1 MRNHARLL
9 ELVLIVLAIGIV
21 GVAWLQVVLNAQLAQ
36 VGTPQL
42 WEQVKW
48 LGTLPVMAL
57 VGHVVIRRFCPQA
70 DPVFL
75 PIGVLLNGLGL
86 VMVRRL
92 DLATAGNSP
101 VLGDRHIFYTLL
113 GLAAFSL
120 IVALLHDV
128 RVLDRYR
135 YLIGIG
141 AIVLLVLP
149 LAPVIGTDLGR
160 GSRIWISLGFMT
172 LQPGEFA
179 KIGLAVFFA
188 SFLSEKRALLATP
201 VARFGPIGLPP
212 LRALLPIAAAWGMSL
227 LVLVYQRDLGLSL
240 LLFGLFVS
248 LLYMAT
254 GKPHWVILGAV
265 LFTGGAYVAWKLF
278 SHVQVRVDIWLD
290 PFADPY
296 GRGWQLVQSL
306 FALASGGLV
315 GTGWGDGSPGWISDA
330 ATDIIFSAIGEE
342 TGLVGTL
349 GLLMLYLILIM
360 RGFSTALRARDD
372 FSRLL
377 AAGLAFVVGLQVFVI
392 VGGVTKLIPLTGI
405 TLPFVSYGG
414 SSLMANYVIL
424 GLLVAMSAE
433 RATKVRS
440 TAGKTRTFF
449 ALGKQV
455 SE

>member
-1 MRNHARLL
+1 MTRPRLV
-9 ELVLIVLAIGIV
+9 EFVLIVLAIGTV
-21 GVAWLQVVLNAQLAQ
+21 GVAWLQVVLNAELAK

-48 LGTLPVMAL
+48 LVTLPVMAM
-57 VGHVVIRRFCPQA
+57 VGHVVIRRFCPDA
-70 DPVFL
+70 DPVLL

-101 VLGDRHIFYTLL
+101 VLGDRHIVYTLV

-120 IVALLHDV
+120 VVALLHDV

-141 AIVLLVLP
+141 AIVLLILP
-149 LAPVIGTDLGR
+149 LAPGIGTDLGR

-179 KIGLAVFFA
+179 KIGLAIFFA

-201 VARFGPIGLPP
+201 VARLGPIGLPP
-212 LRALLPIAAAWGMSL
+212 LRALLPIAVAWGMSL

-240 LLFGLFVS
+240 LLFGLFVA

-254 GKPHWVILGAV
+254 GKPHWVVLGAT
-265 LFTGGAYVAWKLF
+265 LFMGGAYMAWKLF

-306 FALASGGLV
+306 FALASGGLL
-315 GTGWGDGSPGWISDA
+315 GTGWGNGSPGWISDA

-342 TGLVGTL
+342 TGLVGTIA
-349 GLLMLYLILIM
+349 LLLLYFILIM

-377 AAGLAFVVGLQVFVI
+377 AAGLAFVIGLQVFVI

-414 SSLMANYVIL
+414 SSLMANYVML

-433 RATKVRS
+433 RAPRQKGSVRKGRS
-440 TAGKTRTFF
+440 LFN
-449 ALGKQV
+449 LGKPV
-455 SE
+455 SV